1 LRLAVI
7 VDGGAV
13 QRFALN
19 PLDTVTGTDEI
30 SVYTFTNTRI
40 RKRWIRHAAY
50 YALNL
55 ITVHNRL
62 TRRVPVGWEATPLSR
77 MAAFISAGKIRFY
90 LKHTLNPEILPVSEP
105 ANRYYPYLIAI
116 PSDRKDRFDLT

>member
-55 ITVHNRL
+55 ITVRNRL
-62 TRRVPVGWEATPLSR
+62 TRSVPVGWEAAPSSR
-77 MAAFISAGKIRFY
+77 MAAIISAGKIRLY
-90 LKHTLNPEILPVSEP
+90 LKHALNPEIPPVSKP
-105 ANRYYPYLIAI
+105 ANRYYPYPIAI